1 MSNKY
6 PYEIETPLDRRAM
19 TIDILAGEV
28 ERKNK
33 SISYWRKKA
42 EEFRDRCDGFHKETE
57 ELHQRINEPEN
68 ECLSLEEK
76 ISELETP
83 QNFYPSPRVKRTMR
97 KKRASN
103 NGKAN
108 GHLEDKH

>member
-1 MSNKY
+1 
-6 PYEIETPLDRRAM
+6 
-19 TIDILAGEV
+19 
-28 ERKNK
+28 
-33 SISYWRKKA
+33 
-42 EEFRDRCDGFHKETE
+42 
-57 ELHQRINEPEN
+57 

-83 QNFYPSPRVKRTMR
+83 QNFYPSPRVKRTTR